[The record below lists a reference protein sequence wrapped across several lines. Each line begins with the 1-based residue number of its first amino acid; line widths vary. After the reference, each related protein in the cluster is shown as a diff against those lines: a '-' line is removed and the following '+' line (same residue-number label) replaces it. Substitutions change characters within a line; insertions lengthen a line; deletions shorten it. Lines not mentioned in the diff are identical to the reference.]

1 MEGERRKQRRV
12 YISTRVR
19 VEKYGGVF
27 VKVEE
32 EGHFPSP
39 ISFFSAGREY
49 DPLLYSPLQHFIL
62 GKVVLSLRSS
72 FIPLHDGNKL
82 FSPSSKNQTDEGGGV
97 ISFSLS
103 HRNVLR
109 RLFDRCNALKWLFRV
124 PFFFIRFECQ
134 DPIYLSIQKGR
145 FMTLY
150 FPSRGNIGSWLITII
165 YISLW
170 RRVISREVDKRTQ

>member
-1 MEGERRKQRRV
+1 M
-12 YISTRVR
+12 
-19 VEKYGGVF
+19 F

-82 FSPSSKNQTDEGGGV
+82 FSPFSKNQTDEGGGV
-97 ISFSLS
+97 ISFPLS
-103 HRNVLR
+103 HRNDDQKIIRSMQRIEMIAPRAFLLHPLR
-109 RLFDRCNALKWLFRV
+109 LASNARILFTYRYR
-124 PFFFIRFECQ
+124 
-134 DPIYLSIQKGR
+134 KGD
-145 FMTLY
+145 L
-150 FPSRGNIGSWLITII
+150 
-165 YISLW
+165 
-170 RRVISREVDKRTQ
+170 